1 MAETVAEKLRIRLN
15 NEETDFKRL
24 DFKRPDLKKNL
35 KTEAYEIVVGKI
47 A

>member
-1 MAETVAEKLRIRLN
+1 MRKRTLRDWILR
-15 NEETDFKRL
+15 E

>member
-1 MAETVAEKLRIRLN
+1 MRKRTLRDWILR
-15 NEETDFKRL
+15 DRI
-24 DFKRPDLKKNL
+24 KKKKL

>member
-1 MAETVAEKLRIRLN
+1 MRKRTLRDRI
-15 NEETDFKRL
+15 
-24 DFKRPDLKKNL
+24 KKKL

>member
-1 MAETVAEKLRIRLN
+1 MRKRTLRDWILRL
-15 NEETDFKRL
+15 DFKRL
-24 DFKRPDLKKNL
+24 DFKRPDLKKKL